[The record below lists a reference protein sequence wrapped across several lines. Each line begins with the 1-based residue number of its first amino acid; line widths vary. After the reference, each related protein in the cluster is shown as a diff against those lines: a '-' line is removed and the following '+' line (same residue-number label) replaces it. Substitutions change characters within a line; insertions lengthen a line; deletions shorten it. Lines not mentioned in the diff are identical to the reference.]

1 MILVQQCIVIS
12 KNSAIDIAF
21 RKALLSLSEHKN
33 EPEIRKSGKRLLKF
47 RKKKQYIKG
56 ARTDAV

>member
-1 MILVQQCIVIS
+1 MTLICNKGMILVRQCIVIS

-33 EPEIRKSGKRLLKF
+33 EVT
-47 RKKKQYIKG
+47 KKIVYHVL
-56 ARTDAV
+56 ALT